1 MTDEKIKIVSL
12 FSGSKGNCTYC
23 SFDGY
28 EFLIDAGGTAK
39 KICDALSSVG
49 SSIEGIRDIFITHEH
64 TDHISALSVLMK
76 KTNASVHMNSLSA
89 RYAERKYPAITGR
102 ICEHPLIYEHVQ
114 GGVSIRSFPLSH
126 DSASCVGYT
135 VSFHGEKIFATA
147 TDTGYISSDA
157 LSTLCGCKYVFC
169 EANHDTDMLLFGIY
183 PPFLKERILSTRGHL
198 SNKDCASLVHS
209 LFEHGCE
216 RIMLSHLSEEN
227 NRPEIALREVL
238 SECGECAEDKIC
250 VASQVRSTVLV

>member
-1 MTDEKIKIVSL
+1 MIRISPL
-12 FSGSKGNCTYC
+12 ASSSKGNATVI
-23 SFDGY
+23 S
-28 EFLIDAGGTAK
+28 AGGTHLLVDTGISATRIRK
-39 KICDALSSVG
+39 GLAECGLAVCDLSGVL
-49 SSIEGIRDIFITHEH
+49 FTHEH

-89 RYAERKYPAITGR
+89 RYAERKYPALTGR